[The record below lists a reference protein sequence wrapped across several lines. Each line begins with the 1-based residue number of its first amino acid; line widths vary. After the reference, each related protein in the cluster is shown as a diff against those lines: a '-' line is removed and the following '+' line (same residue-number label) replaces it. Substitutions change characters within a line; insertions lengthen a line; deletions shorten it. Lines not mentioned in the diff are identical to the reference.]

1 MRANGRSPSYNLLRV
16 RRFDRSCLRPDVFA
30 GLGVAAYLVPQV
42 MAYATLAGLEPV
54 VGLWASLVPLVVY
67 AFAGTSRLLSVGP
80 ESTTSILTAAALA
93 PLALGDPA
101 KYAAMAAMCALVVG
115 VLALVAGLLRLGFIA
130 QLLSRPVLSGY
141 LAGVAVIMIAG
152 QLGKLLG
159 VSVDG
164 GDPIHQILSA
174 LQAADAVHAPTLL
187 LSLAV
192 IATLLVGT
200 RLAPRLPWPLLAV
213 LGATGLT
220 LLLGLQERGVQVVG
234 EIPSGLPPLSLPT
247 DWSLLPQIIG
257 PAVGI
262 ALVAFADNSLDGRA
276 FADDGEEID
285 ADAELLVLGVSN
297 VGASLTSGF
306 PISSSSSRTALAKVA
321 GARTPVYGWITAGSV
336 VLVLLVAGPVLA
348 YFPMAA
354 LGGLV
359 VFAALKIID
368 LREFRWLWNFRRSE
382 FWLSVAAA
390 VAVLTLNLLAG
401 IGFAIVLSAVVML
414 ARVARPHSAVL
425 GKVPGLAG
433 MHDIGEHPDAVQV
446 EGLMV
451 FRYDSPLF
459 FANAEDFRRRVLD
472 AVDDNLSAGLPVG
485 SVLLN
490 CEANVDAD
498 STAVEALAR
507 LVDELDRR
515 GIRVMLA
522 RVHVELAVL
531 LERAGILARI
541 GTASVYPTLPTAVA
555 GHEERQERGR
565 SGTSGTTP
573 PGTDPAGS

>member
-1 MRANGRSPSYNLLRV
+1 MRKNRRAPSYNIARV
-16 RRFDRSCLRPDVFA
+16 RGFDRSCLRPDVFA

-54 VGLWASLVPLVVY
+54 VGLWASLVPLIVY
-67 AFAGTSRLLSVGP
+67 AVAGTSRLLSVGP

-115 VLALVAGLLRLGFIA
+115 ILALLAGLLRLGFIA

-159 VSVDG
+159 VPVDG
-164 GDPIHQILSA
+164 GDPIHQIIAA
-174 LQAADAVHAPTLL
+174 LRAAEGTNAPTLL

-192 IATLLVGT
+192 ITTLLVGT
-200 RLAPRLPWPLLAV
+200 RLAPKLPWPLLAV
-213 LGATGLT
+213 LGATALT
-220 LLLGLQERGVQVVG
+220 LIMGLQERGVQVVG
-234 EIPSGLPPLSLPT
+234 EIPSGLPPLSPPT
-247 DWSLLPQIIG
+247 DWSLLPQILG

-285 ADAELLVLGVSN
+285 SDAELMVLGVSN
-297 VGASLTSGF
+297 MGTSLLSGF

-321 GARTPVYGWITAGSV
+321 GARTPVYGWITAASV
-336 VLVLLVAGPVLA
+336 VLVLLVAGPVLE

-359 VFAALKIID
+359 VFAAVKIVD
-368 LREFRWLWNFRRSE
+368 VREFRWLWNFRRSE
-382 FWLSVAAA
+382 FWLGIAAA
-390 VAVLTLNLLAG
+390 VAVLTLDLLAG
-401 IGFAIVLSAVVML
+401 IAFAIALSAVVML

-425 GKVPGLAG
+425 GQVPGLAG

-459 FANAEDFRRRVLD
+459 FANAEDFRRSVLE
-472 AVDDNLSAGLPVG
+472 AVDDTVAAGQPVR

-490 CEANVDAD
+490 CEANVDVD
-498 STAVEALAR
+498 STAVEALGR
-507 LVDELDRR
+507 LVTELDRR
-515 GIRVMLA
+515 GIRLMLA

-541 GTASVYPTLPTAVA
+541 GPDSVYPTLPTAVA
-555 GHEERQERGR
+555 GHQTHPHW
-565 SGTSGTTP
+565 SNKPSDP
-573 PGTDPAGS
+573 PST